1 MLCLPLSSMLS
12 LLMLSKG
19 SSSLPPPNKKQGQ
32 RNNRHNLRPGIFY
45 KMAHFSTAYLNL
57 ALGVEKAVE
66 LEPLLPLAE
75 PSVELAALP
84 RSAELLAA

>member
-12 LLMLSKG
+12 LLMLSRG
-19 SSSLPPPNKKQGQ
+19 SSSQPPPNKKQGQ
-32 RNNRHNLRPGIFY
+32 SNNRHNLHPGIFH
-45 KMAHFSTAYLNL
+45 KVAHFSTAYLNL
-57 ALGVEKAVE
+57 AFGVEKAVE